1 MLRLLHC
8 IYDDIG
14 NPWVGG
20 GGAHRVFEIY
30 RRLTDSVDAT
40 VATGNYP
47 GARTER
53 VDGVQYL
60 RLGAPRPYPWSRLT
74 YARAASQ
81 LLRRKEYDA
90 AIVDFSVYTPI
101 RFPQARNVGFV
112 VHMLHGPTARDRFGA
127 ALGLIVRTAEKNALG
142 RARLVTTTSQWMKQ
156 QLAPLLN
163 ADARIEVIPAGVANE
178 FSKVQRA
185 ERDYVLYYGRFDVF
199 QKGIDTLLDAFAALS
214 PGFPRLRLILSGKGK
229 DLSVLRLMVAQ
240 CGLSERIEIRSE
252 VTRNEVLDLFAGAL
266 FLVAPSRLEG
276 LPMVP
281 AEAMAAGVPI
291 ISTDV
296 GAVAE
301 VVSPPSGGMLI
312 PPNDPVTLANTMR
325 TLLNDPAMRLA
336 TSESARLAAR
346 MFDWNIVARRHLEF
360 LEGVAANG
368 AAGRG
373 RKTSLDQ

>member
-30 RRLTDSVDAT
+30 RRITDRVDAT

-81 LLRRKEYDA
+81 LLWREEYDA

-101 RFPQARNVGFV
+101 RFPQARNIGLV

-127 ALGLIVRTAEKNALG
+127 ALGLIVRTVEKNAL
-142 RARLVTTTSQWMKQ
+142 RKARLVTTTSQWMKH
-156 QLAPLLN
+156 QLAPLLT
-163 ADARIEVIPAGVANE
+163 ADARVEVIPAGAASE

-199 QKGIDTLLDAFAALS
+199 QKGIDTLLEAFCALAS
-214 PGFPRLRLILSGKGK
+214 EFPRLRLILAGKGK
-229 DLSVLRLMVAQ
+229 DLSVLQLMVAQ
-240 CGLSERIEIRSE
+240 RGLSERIEIRSDA
-252 VTRNEVLDLFAGAL
+252 TRNEVLDLFAGAL

-281 AEAMAAGVPI
+281 AEAMAAGVPV

-296 GAVAE
+296 GAVSE
-301 VVSPPSGGMLI
+301 VVSPPSGGMLV
-312 PPNDPVTLANTMR
+312 PPNDPVALANTMR
-325 TLLNDPAMRLA
+325 TMLNDPAIRLS
-336 TSESARLAAR
+336 TSESARVIAR
-346 MFDWNIVARRHLEF
+346 KFDWNTVARRHLEF
-360 LEGVAANG
+360 LEAIAANG
-368 AAGRG
+368 AASRG
-373 RKTSLDQ
+373 RETS

>member
-60 RLGAPRPYPWSRLT
+60 RLGASGPYPWSRLT

-81 LLRRKEYDA
+81 WLRRKEYDA

-101 RFPQARNVGFV
+101 RLPQATNIGFV
-112 VHMLHGPTARDRFGA
+112 VHMLHGPTARDRFGP
-127 ALGLIVRTAEKNALG
+127 ALGLIVRTVEKNAL
-142 RARLVTTTSQWMKQ
+142 RKARLVTTQSQWMKH
-156 QLAPLLN
+156 QLAPLLTP
-163 ADARIEVIPAGVANE
+163 DARVEIIPAGAAPE
-178 FSKVQRA
+178 FSDVHRV

-199 QKGIDTLLDAFAALS
+199 QKGIDTLLEAFRALDS
-214 PGFPRLRLILSGKGK
+214 EFPRLRLILAGKGK
-229 DLSVLRLMVAQ
+229 DLSVLQLMVAQ
-240 CGLSERIEIRSE
+240 CGLSGRIEIRPE

-301 VVSPPSGGMLI
+301 VVSPPSGGMLV
-312 PPNDPVTLANTMR
+312 PPNDPVTLANAMR
-325 TLLNDPAMRLA
+325 TLLSDPAMRLA
-336 TSESARLAAR
+336 TSENARLAAR
-346 MFDWNIVARRHLEF
+346 KFDWDIVARRHLEF
-360 LEGVAANG
+360 LEAVAANG
-368 AAGRG
+368 AVGRE
-373 RKTSLDQ
+373 RETSGDQ